1 MDLHGDMQDILAII
15 ERRTA
20 TDQVFDQLY
29 EEIVSLKLHP
39 GTKLS
44 EVEVARR
51 FGVSRQPV
59 RDAFN
64 RLSGMDL
71 LIVRPQKATEVR
83 GFSLNRIEDARFI
96 RLAVELEVLRRACG
110 VWDKTRATTLQ
121 KNLDAQA
128 QCVDAIDPDGMRE
141 LDYEFHGLICKLA
154 GCPDAFETIKQQK
167 QKVDRL
173 CVLEYDRKVSEL
185 SSVLEDHRKIAT
197 ALKSKSVDKVTTA
210 ARKHFAHLDE
220 TIDYIHT
227 THSEYFESE

>member
-29 EEIVSLKLHP
+29 EEIVSLKLLP

-44 EVEVARR
+44 EVDVARR

-71 LIVRPQKATEVR
+71 LLVRPQKATEVR
-83 GFSLNRIEDARFI
+83 GFSLTRIEHARFI
-96 RLAVELEVLRRACG
+96 RLAVELEVLRRACDI
-110 VWDKTRATTLQ
+110 WDKARAVRLQ

-128 QCVDAIDPDGMRE
+128 ECVEAVDADAMRE
-141 LDYEFHGLICKLA
+141 LDYEFHGLICELA
-154 GCPDAFETIKQQK
+154 GCPSAFETIKQQK

-185 SSVLEDHRKIAT
+185 KSVLEDHRRIAA
-197 ALKSKSVDKVTTA
+197 ALKSKSFDKVSAA
-210 ARKHFAHLDE
+210 ARKHFAHLDD
-220 TIDYIHT
+220 TIDYIHS